1 MRDPTVLPKGRR
13 HADVEAPGRPDAIFM
28 MRKTLVVLL
37 DILIVAV
44 LAAIAVIV
52 ISGGGTFQLG
62 AQQISARSVGNPL
75 IALYVL
81 LALRLALRGLEEAAA
96 ASLRLCDRAWRRLSA
111 LSGRQAL
118 MAAGACVLMSTA
130 LKIFNAIAYFGF
142 YSGDDVEIHEMTM
155 SALFGL
161 KWPVWELRNAFYPFT
176 FIYPAQALCLRLGVS
191 DPSRL
196 VIAGR
201 LVVVVFSS
209 LTLVILYRTGR
220 RHYGTAAAV
229 LAVVFLGLSRLHV
242 TFGGSELPR
251 PVAACFLC
259 AAFAC
264 ILAGR
269 SAAAAVAG
277 ILLGVAASLRF
288 SEAVFLAPAVGQLL
302 LARRAGDAAIVVVVC
317 AGTAAA
323 ILGVSDAVYW
333 GRPFFSLQNIVD
345 YTLVRKL
352 SSRGYEPVYYYVT
365 HVGVWSNLFIVALA
379 LYTIRIRA
387 WAVALWIFA
396 PLCLLS
402 LLPHKEAR
410 YLIPITPFL
419 ALGAAVSL
427 VHLLERSTIHRYVA
441 LLLVVGFSTSLIF
454 EAGGFRFRRSE
465 DGVRVARFVAAQ
477 PDVRAVAAEQL
488 WQLGGRIYLKQV
500 PVLIDMA
507 PERIGDPSYVSSILA
522 ANEPRWLALGRQD
535 YERHHY
541 QSLLGAAGFAEAP
554 VTTSDYVLLR
564 R

>member
-1 MRDPTVLPKGRR
+1 
-13 HADVEAPGRPDAIFM
+13 M
-28 MRKTLVVLL
+28 MRQTLVVLL
-37 DILIVAV
+37 DVLIVAV
-44 LAAIAVIV
+44 LAAIAAIIV
-52 ISGGGTFQLG
+52 SGGGTFQLG
-62 AQQISARSVGNPL
+62 GREIGARSVGNPL

-96 ASLRLCDRAWRRLSA
+96 ASVRLCERAWRRLST
-111 LSGRQAL
+111 LSKRQAL
-118 MAAGACVLMSTA
+118 MAAVACVLISLA
-130 LKIFNAIAYFGF
+130 IKLGNAIAYFGF

-161 KWPVWELRNAFYPFT
+161 RWPVWELRNAFYPFT

-201 LVVVVFSS
+201 LVVVLFST
-209 LTLVILYRTGR
+209 LTLVILYRVGR
-220 RHYGTAAAV
+220 RHYGAAAAV

-251 PVAACFLC
+251 PVAACLLC
-259 AAFAC
+259 AAFGF
-264 ILAGR
+264 ILSGR
-269 SAAAAVAG
+269 SAAAAAAG

-302 LARRAGDAAIVVVVC
+302 LARRAGDAAIVAVVG

-323 ILGVSDAVYW
+323 ILGVSDALYW
-333 GRPFFSLQNIVD
+333 GQPFFSLRNIVD

-352 SSRGYEPVYYYVT
+352 SSRGYEPVYYYAT
-365 HVGVWSNLFIVALA
+365 HVGVWSNLFVVALA

-410 YLIPITPFL
+410 YLIPMTPFL

-427 VHLLERSTIHRYVA
+427 AHLLQRSTIHRYVA
-441 LLLVVGFSTSLIF
+441 LMLVVGFSTSLIF

-488 WQLGGRIYLKQV
+488 WQLGGRIYLRQV
-500 PVLIDMA
+500 PAVIDIA
-507 PERIGDPSYVSSILA
+507 RERIVDRSGVSSMLV
-522 ANEPRWLALGRQD
+522 ANEPRWLAMVRED
-535 YERHHY
+535 YERYHY
-541 QSLLGAAGFAEAP
+541 RALLGAAGFAEVP
-554 VTTSDYVLLR
+554 LMTRDYVLLR